1 MANTNRERCGRT
13 AVAGHPHLA
22 VLYAAAGRYPAA
34 QVTRGFQSLNIP
46 LGLCF
51 HTQACS
57 S

>member
-1 MANTNRERCGRT
+1 MAKTNRERCGRT